1 MAVQDPEGIL
11 PAPVPHHITRRS
23 YAKKVAED
31 AEYKEKIERQ
41 LQEEKE
47 ARRLAREVQT
57 HKLAW
62 IFNWSICRH
71 LNSGI

>member
-1 MAVQDPEGIL
+1 MQDPEGIL

-23 YAKKVAED
+23 YAKKIAED

-41 LQEEKE
+41 LREEKE

-57 HKLAW
+57 HSLFKH
-62 IFNWSICRH
+62 FND
-71 LNSGI
+71 